1 MIKFKFHY
9 TTYSSVLDKSFED
22 SKVIAAPTQEQAEA
36 SFRLFMYSLFSGN
49 WSLRFVQELCS

>member
-1 MIKFKFHY
+1 MSKFKFHY
-9 TTYSSVLDKSFED
+9 SSYSSVLDKWFED